1 MASNKHKQTTPAP
14 SQPALLTDACL
25 IIEQAQTSAYRAVNE
40 TLIMRNWLLGMR
52 INTEILK
59 DKRAEYGEQIV
70 SNLAEK
76 LTARFGNGFIKRNLW
91 YFVNFP

>member
-1 MASNKHKQTTPAP
+1 MTQFPALKKHKFPLAPIRNYLYICRDKRLSTMASNKHKQTTPAP

-52 INTEILK
+52 INTEIL
-59 DKRAEYGEQIV
+59 
-70 SNLAEK
+70 
-76 LTARFGNGFIKRNLW
+76 
-91 YFVNFP
+91 